1 MPLGAIFQPV
11 SLTSSPSVPSRNGRR
26 MPRAIPSLGQPLEFW
41 TVDFLVLLIGAGFFA
56 LTVAYAVA
64 CDRL

>member
-1 MPLGAIFQPV
+1 
-11 SLTSSPSVPSRNGRR
+11 
-26 MPRAIPSLGQPLEFW
+26 MPRVIAHGQPSEFR
-41 TVDFLVLLIGAGFFA
+41 TMDIVVLLIGAGFFA